1 MRYSNDLVLEFP
13 RAMRYNINASYK
25 DLGAVCDAIRYKKA
39 EEALKI
45 IDGIISMSMPIEFK
59 KHNKHMG
66 SRHELGGKKGAYPK
80 KAAKE
85 VKVVLI
91 NAIANAKNSGL
102 GGEDMFVVHAAANK
116 TRIER
121 RRPSKGTL
129 AWGRGTYGFPSPMHS
144 DLEYAKVEIALANGD
159 EKELSKNMRYFIN
172 KNSGKKKGAK
182 KESAPKK
189 AVKKESVKKEKKAEP
204 KSEKKEEKVG
214 E

>member
-1 MRYSNDLVLEFP
+1 MRYD
-13 RAMRYNINASYK
+13 INASYK
-25 DLGAVCDAIRYKKA
+25 DLGAVCDAIRYKRA
-39 EEALKI
+39 DEALRI
-45 IDGIISMSMPIEFK
+45 IDNIISMSMPIEFK

-85 VKVVLI
+85 IKVVLV
-91 NAIANAKNSGL
+91 NAIANARNAGL
-102 GGEDMFVVHAAANK
+102 GGDDMFIVHATANK

-159 EKELSKNMRYFIN
+159 EKELSKNMRYFI
-172 KNSGKKKGAK
+172 KKGAEKRKGEKKEGQKKPIK
-182 KESAPKK
+182 KESAKK
-189 AVKKESVKKEKKAEP
+189 G
-204 KSEKKEEKVG
+204 EKKEAKAEKKGENVG

>member
-1 MRYSNDLVLEFP
+1 MRYSNELVLQLP
-13 RAMRYNINASYK
+13 RAMRYDINASYK
-25 DLGAVCDAIRYKKA
+25 DLGAVCDAIRYKRA
-39 EEALKI
+39 AEALRI
-45 IDGIISMSMPIEFK
+45 IDNIISMSMPIEFK

-85 VKVVLI
+85 VKVVLV
-91 NAIANAKNSGL
+91 NAIANARNAGL
-102 GGEDMFVVHAAANK
+102 GGEDMFIVHAAANK

-159 EKELSKNMRYFIN
+159 EKELSKNMRYFI
-172 KNSGKKKGAK
+172 KKSAEKKKGEK
-182 KESAPKK
+182 KEGQKK
-189 AVKKESVKKEKKAEP
+189 PVKKESTRKGEKEAKAEKKG
-204 KSEKKEEKVG
+204 EKVG

>member
-1 MRYSNDLVLEFP
+1 MRYSNELVLQLP
-13 RAMRYNINASYK
+13 RAMRYDINASYK
-25 DLGAVCDAIRYKKA
+25 DLGAVCDAIRYKRA
-39 EEALKI
+39 DEALRI
-45 IDGIISMSMPIEFK
+45 IDNVISMSMPIEFK

-85 VKVVLI
+85 VKVVLV
-91 NAIANAKNSGL
+91 NAIANARNAGL
-102 GGEDMFVVHAAANK
+102 GGEDMFIVHAAANK

-159 EKELSKNMRYFIN
+159 EKELSKNMRYFI
-172 KNSGKKKGAK
+172 KKSAEKKKGEK
-182 KESAPKK
+182 KEGQKK
-189 AVKKESVKKEKKAEP
+189 PVKKESTRKGEKEAKAKKKG
-204 KSEKKEEKVG
+204 EKVG

>member
-1 MRYSNDLVLEFP
+1 MRYSNELVLQLP
-13 RAMRYNINASYK
+13 RAMRYDINASYK
-25 DLGAVCDAIRYKKA
+25 DLGAVCDAIRYKRA
-39 EEALKI
+39 AEALRI
-45 IDGIISMSMPIEFK
+45 IDNIISMSMPIEFK

-85 VKVVLI
+85 VKVVLV
-91 NAIANAKNSGL
+91 NAIANARNAGL
-102 GGEDMFVVHAAANK
+102 GGEDMFIVHAAANK

-159 EKELSKNMRYFIN
+159 ERELSKNMRYFI
-172 KNSGKKKGAK
+172 KKSAEKKKGEK
-182 KESAPKK
+182 KEGQKK
-189 AVKKESVKKEKKAEP
+189 PVKKESTRKGEKEAKAEKKG
-204 KSEKKEEKVG
+204 EKVG